1 MKHIRRISKK
11 KLQFYIL
18 SAIAL
23 ILATFTAK
31 TFPEGTPNST
41 GNLQVIFVDVAQGD
55 STLIRTPGGETMLI
69 DGGEYDTYKTHLLPF
84 LREQGIKSID
94 TAIATHYHSDHMG
107 GIQLLT
113 EDGGVKKLILP
124 DYNDT
129 DNSKK
134 YLEQAAH
141 KTDTEVQYVSAGD
154 TVETSCEGLSVKV
167 VHPSHGGSEG
177 KNFHNNSSLV
187 LHISYGKTSL
197 LITGDIEA
205 RAEKEILANNNIECD
220 VLKVPHHG
228 SSSSSSKEFIQAA
241 DPTYGIISAGKDNS
255 YGHPHFETLDTLND
269 EDIIIYRTDTDG
281 NITFELTDDG
291 IKDISFS
298 KS

>member
-18 SAIAL
+18 SFIAL
-23 ILATFTAK
+23 ILASFAAK
-31 TFPEGTPNST
+31 TFPANMPNAT
-41 GNLQVIFVDVAQGD
+41 ENLQVIFIDVGQGD
-55 STLIRTPGGETMLI
+55 STLIRTLSGETMLI
-69 DGGEYDTYKTHLLPF
+69 DGGEYDTYETHLKPF

-94 TAIATHYHSDHMG
+94 TAIVTHYHSDHMG

-113 EDGGVKKLILP
+113 EDGDVKKLILP
-124 DYNDT
+124 DYSDT

-134 YLEQAAH
+134 HIVQAAH

-154 TVETSCEGLSVKV
+154 IIETSCDGLSVKV
-167 VHPSHGGSEG
+167 VHPSRGGSEG

-187 LHISYGKTSL
+187 LHISYGNTSFF
-197 LITGDIEA
+197 ITGDIET
-205 RAEKEILANNNIECD
+205 RAEEEIIANNNIECD

-228 SSSSSSKEFIQAA
+228 SSTSSSKKFIQAA

-269 EDIIIYRTDTDG
+269 EDTIIYRTDTDG
-281 NITFELTDDG
+281 NITFEVTDDG
-291 IKDISFS
+291 IKDISFT
-298 KS
+298 KH